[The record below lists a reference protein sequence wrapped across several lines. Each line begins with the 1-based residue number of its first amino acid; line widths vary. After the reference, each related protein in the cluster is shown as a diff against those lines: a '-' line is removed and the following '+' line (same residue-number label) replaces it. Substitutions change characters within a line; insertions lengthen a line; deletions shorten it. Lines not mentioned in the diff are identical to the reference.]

1 MSASSAYLG
10 EYAPGYK
17 ITKRGPDALAKT
29 FDAAIADKQAKGE
42 NYTSFGY
49 ESGSPQKGFDEKLN
63 PRFAGDILLN
73 GGLAGPF
80 GRMTNDKK
88 NPNQENLK
96 IWTQQFASGPFSPFG
111 PPPPTGAPA
120 PGTEETA

>member
-17 ITKRGPDALAKT
+17 ITKRGPAALAKT

-49 ESGSPQKGFDEKLN
+49 GDSSPQKSASPEFAS
-63 PRFAGDILLN
+63 RFAGDVLIGGIN
-73 GGLAGPF
+73 GEF
-80 GRMTNDKK
+80 GSVTNNKK

>member
-1 MSASSAYLG
+1 MAASSVYLG
-10 EYAPGYK
+10 EFAPGYK

-49 ESGSPQKGFDEKLN
+49 GDSSPQKTASPQFDT
-63 PRFAGDILLN
+63 RFAGDVLIGGIN
-73 GGLAGPF
+73 GAF
-80 GRMTNDKK
+80 GSVTNNKK

-96 IWTQQFASGPFSPFG
+96 IWAEQFAMGPFSPFG
-111 PPPPTGAPA
+111 PPPTAAPA
-120 PGTEETA
+120 PGGEETA

>member
-1 MSASSAYLG
+1 MAASSAYLG

-17 ITKRGPDALAKT
+17 ITKRGPEALART
-29 FDAAIADKQAKGE
+29 FDAAIADKEAKGE

-49 ESGSPQKGFDEKLN
+49 GSGSPQKNFDEKLN
-63 PRFAGDILLN
+63 PRFAGEILLN

-80 GRMTNDKK
+80 GKITNEKD

-96 IWTQQFASGPFSPFG
+96 IWTQQFAGGPFSPFG
-111 PPPPTGAPA
+111 PPPMGAPE
-120 PGTEETA
+120 PGSEATA